1 MCTPMSEFILALI
14 SAALVNNLVLHQ
26 GLAIDP
32 ALQPSAGQDR
42 RRLHALGLATLALL
56 VLAVTLGQLLYH
68 YLLQPLHLDYLR
80 LFVLL
85 PLCVLLIEPLL
96 GLLSRALPSLPFDGL
111 MPLLLGNVALLGL
124 SLLVIE
130 GAYGPLQTLAWSL
143 GGGLGFWLALS
154 LFADLRQRSDNEAMP
169 ESFRGLPAELIGAGV
184 MALAF
189 LGFNGLFTS

>member
-1 MCTPMSEFILALI
+1 MSEFILALI

-32 ALQPSAGQDR
+32 LLQPSSGHAR

-56 VLAVTLGQLLYH
+56 VLSSNLGQLLYR
-68 YLLQPLHLDYLR
+68 YVLQPLQLDYLR
-80 LFVLL
+80 LFILL

-96 GLLSRALPSLPFDGL
+96 GLLSRALPTLPFTGL

-124 SLLVIE
+124 SLQVIE
-130 GAYGPLQTLAWSL
+130 GGYGVLQTLAWSL
-143 GGGLGFWLALS
+143 GGGLGFWLALG
-154 LFADLRQRSDNEAMP
+154 LFADLRQRSDNEAVP
-169 ESFRGLPAELIGAGV
+169 QSFRGLPVELIGAGV

>member
-1 MCTPMSEFILALI
+1 MSEFILALI

-32 ALQPSAGQDR
+32 ALQLSVADDR

-56 VLAVTLGQLLYH
+56 VSATHLGQLLY
-68 YLLQPLHLDYLR
+68 LFVLQPLQLAYLR
-80 LFVLL
+80 LFMLL
-85 PLCVLLIEPLL
+85 PLCVMLAEPLL
-96 GLLSRALPSLPFDGL
+96 RLLARAMPSLPFNGL
-111 MPLLLGNVALLGL
+111 MPLLVGNVALLGL
-124 SLLVIE
+124 SLQVSE
-130 GAYGPLQTLAWSL
+130 SGYGVLKSLAWSL

-169 ESFRGLPAELIGAGV
+169 DSFRGLPAALIGAGV

>member
-1 MCTPMSEFILALI
+1 MSEFILALI
-14 SAALVNNLVLHQ
+14 GAALVNNLVLHQ

-32 ALQPSAGQDR
+32 TLQLSADR

-56 VLAVTLGQLLYH
+56 LLVTNLGQLLYC
-68 YLLQPLHLDYLR
+68 YVLQPLQLEYLR
-80 LFVLL
+80 LFILL

-96 GLLSRALPSLPFDGL
+96 GLLSRAVPALPFQGL

-124 SLLVIE
+124 SLQVTE
-130 GAYGPLQTLAWSL
+130 GAYGLLQTLAWSL
-143 GGGLGFWLALS
+143 GGGLGFWLALG
-154 LFADLRQRSDNEAMP
+154 LFADLRQRSDNAAMP
-169 ESFRGLPAELIGAGV
+169 QSFRGLPAELIGAGV